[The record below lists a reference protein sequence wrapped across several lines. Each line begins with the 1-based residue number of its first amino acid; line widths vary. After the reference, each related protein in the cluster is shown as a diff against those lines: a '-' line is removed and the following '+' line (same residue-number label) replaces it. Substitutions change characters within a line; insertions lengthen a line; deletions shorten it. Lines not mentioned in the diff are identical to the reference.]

1 MNKICIGLTYGIF
14 VSVLIYRVEVQYVK
28 TEKNLCNQKGISA
41 LLNIQT
47 VKDKKSS
54 NIRQVA
60 ASSTY

>member
-1 MNKICIGLTYGIF
+1 MVYLFQF
-14 VSVLIYRVEVQYVK
+14 VIYRVEVQYVK
-28 TEKNLCNQKGISA
+28 TGKNLCKEKGISA

-60 ASSTY
+60 DISTY

>member
-1 MNKICIGLTYGIF
+1 MVYLFQF
-14 VSVLIYRVEVQYVK
+14 VIYRVEVQYVK
-28 TEKNLCNQKGISA
+28 SEKNLCIQKGISA

-47 VKDKKSS
+47 VKDKKFC

>member
-1 MNKICIGLTYGIF
+1 MVYLFQF
-14 VSVLIYRVEVQYVK
+14 VIYRVEVQYVK
-28 TEKNLCNQKGISA
+28 IEKNLCNQRGISA

>member
-1 MNKICIGLTYGIF
+1 MVYLFQF
-14 VSVLIYRVEVQYVK
+14 VIYRVEVQYAK

>member
-1 MNKICIGLTYGIF
+1 MNKRCIGLIYGIF
-14 VSVLIYRVEVQYVK
+14 VSVSIYRVEVQYVE

-60 ASSTY
+60 ANSTY